1 MYYKTPRVELQ
12 MASVKELQILLVGFN
27 SLLTLFVDFFLE
39 KRYKEYSLLV
49 LDKLVK
55 FTKASH

>member
-1 MYYKTPRVELQ
+1 